1 MFANNG
7 HWKFQFM
14 PPHKWYEQ
22 VLASKGTIFQVG
34 LQSKLGNHFSSG
46 FTMLRMRNWCELVK
60 VAVAAEVPNYEVM
73 TSLAV
78 FLDDLTNDELG
89 DDVVRRIAA
98 FFKFCPVFWFH
109 QIRFYLFPLFEFL
122 WMDQACFTFR
132 WPSHCPRMSWS
143 FSWPASSRW
152 PWGSSAWRSSSL

>member
-1 MFANNG
+1 
-7 HWKFQFM
+7 
-14 PPHKWYEQ
+14 
-22 VLASKGTIFQVG
+22 
-34 LQSKLGNHFSSG
+34 
-46 FTMLRMRNWCELVK
+46 MLRMRNWCELVK

-132 WPSHCPRMSWS
+132 
-143 FSWPASSRW
+143 
-152 PWGSSAWRSSSL
+152 